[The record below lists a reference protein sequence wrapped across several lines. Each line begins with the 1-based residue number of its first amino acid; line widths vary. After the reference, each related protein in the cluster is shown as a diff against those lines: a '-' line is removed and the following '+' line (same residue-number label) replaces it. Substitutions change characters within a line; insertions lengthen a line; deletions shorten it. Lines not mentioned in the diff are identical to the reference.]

1 MKAYAHKNQKGF
13 TLVELAIVM
22 TIIGLLI
29 GGILKGQELLENARV
44 TSTIAQV
51 KSYEAAVTAFKDIYD
66 GLPGDLV
73 NAGDKIPG
81 CNQNCTPY
89 SNPAS
94 TDGTAGDGFVS
105 EVYSDGG
112 SGTTQTRP
120 GVANP
125 PDASANE
132 SYLMWV
138 HLLKVNLIA
147 GVTDAAITGDAT
159 TRSFGVTDPA
169 AKIGGGFWAGT
180 NVGGMMVAH
189 VPGYLNVVLSNSLS
203 AGLDE
208 LGNHTEVLLPSR
220 AAQIDRKI
228 DDGRPRSGTVLGPG
242 DANGYCDN
250 VDNEYNEQAATKDCN
265 LIIGIQSQ

>member
-1 MKAYAHKNQKGF
+1 MRTYGDKSQKAF

-44 TSTIAQV
+44 TSTIAQI
-51 KSYEAAVTAFKDIYD
+51 KSYEAAMTAFSDIYD
-66 GLPGDLV
+66 ALPGDLP

-89 SNPAS
+89 YNPDS

-105 EVYSDGG
+105 EVYSDG
-112 SGTTQTRP
+112 SGMVQTRP
-120 GVANP
+120 GVSNP
-125 PDASANE
+125 PDAAINE

-138 HLLKVNLIA
+138 HLLKANLVT
-147 GVTDAAITGDAT
+147 GVTDAAINGEVA
-159 TRSFGVTDPA
+159 TRSFGTTDPA
-169 AKIGGGFWAGT
+169 AKAGGGFWVGT
-180 NVGGMMVAH
+180 NIGAQMVGNAS
-189 VPGYLNVVLSNSLS
+189 GYFSLVLGSSLS

-208 LGNHTEVLLPSR
+208 LNDHTQVLTPAR

-228 DDGRPRSGTVLGPG
+228 DDGRPRTGNVWGQAMPTVTAITRIMNITSKPRPRI
-242 DANGYCDN
+242 
-250 VDNEYNEQAATKDCN
+250 AT
-265 LIIGIQSQ
+265 